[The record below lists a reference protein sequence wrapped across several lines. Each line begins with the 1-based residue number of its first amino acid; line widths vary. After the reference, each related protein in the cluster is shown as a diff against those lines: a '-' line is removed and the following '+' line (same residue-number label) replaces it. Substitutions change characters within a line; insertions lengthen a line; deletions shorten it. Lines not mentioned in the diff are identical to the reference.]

1 MITARYPDAE
11 FMNVQFHFE
20 VSGYNLEMRFLRLE
34 VSVHNF
40 HITNQFCS
48 RRGVSKNPLVV
59 RRAVEVTLNRKEE
72 NSQGFCPIYVQEF
85 GLRKASWP
93 ISFADNSQP

>member
-1 MITARYPDAE
+1 MPN

-20 VSGYNLEMRFLRLE
+20 VSGYNLQLRVLRLE

-40 HITNQFCS
+40 NITNQFCS
-48 RRGVSKNPLVV
+48 RGGVSKNPLVEMTV
-59 RRAVEVTLNRKEE
+59 NSKEE
-72 NSQGFCPIYVQEF
+72 NFYDFCPNYVQEF

-93 ISFADNSQP
+93 ISFASRKWSLP